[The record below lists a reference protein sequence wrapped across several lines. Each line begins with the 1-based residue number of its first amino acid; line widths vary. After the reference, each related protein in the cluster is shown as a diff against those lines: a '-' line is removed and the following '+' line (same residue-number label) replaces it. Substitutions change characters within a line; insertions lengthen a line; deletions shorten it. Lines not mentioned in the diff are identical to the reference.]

1 MRSEHTQTLIDT
13 DWGSMYKIVEEEF
26 YPYRVDRLQ
35 TFAQWLQDHTKID
48 YYSPAILVRISA
60 KLDPEIYHSDIDD
73 DGEYHYWYIDTDGD
87 SQEMPWDDWWVS
99 PHIAYHD
106 WKKRDGEQ

>member
-48 YYSPAILVRISA
+48 YCSDEPAILVRISA
-60 KLDPEIYHSDIDD
+60 ELDPEIYHSDIDD
-73 DGEYHYWYIDTDGD
+73 GEYHYFGITPDG
-87 SQEMPWDDWWVS
+87 
-99 PHIAYHD
+99 IAWPCHD